1 MDYNKIV
8 EQLCYHD
15 PRNPD
20 GVGASGEVEG
30 KPKNCY
36 CDNCFYGKTEL
47 AEEILRLRRLLNTH
61 EGSPTS

>member
-1 MDYNKIV
+1 
-8 EQLCYHD
+8 
-15 PRNPD
+15 
-20 GVGASGEVEG
+20 VGASGEVEG